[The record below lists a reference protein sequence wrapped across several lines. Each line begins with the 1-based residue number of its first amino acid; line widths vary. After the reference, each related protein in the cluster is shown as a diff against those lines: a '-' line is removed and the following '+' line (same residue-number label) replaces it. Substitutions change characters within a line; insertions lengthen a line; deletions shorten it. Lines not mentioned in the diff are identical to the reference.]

1 MCGGPP
7 LSQPSMSSCTLLS
20 PGSFSLSSTVSPA
33 WPHQPTAS
41 GIRRHHSRDGSRGLH
56 PHVVDACCVGS
67 GAQQRFRDADVV
79 GQLQRRVALVVPGV
93 DRAARLPAGA
103 SSLRESESVRRKR
116 WAAKMG
122 AHIEQQLDD
131 LDGVALAR
139 AARILLRREVE
150 RGLPRGLPP
159 KPPAISTPGRQRFG
173 GRRTGSAWLTSAPLE
188 ISVCTPAASLWLM

>member
-1 MCGGPP
+1 MGG
-7 LSQPSMSSCTLLS
+7 
-20 PGSFSLSSTVSPA
+20 
-33 WPHQPTAS
+33 
-41 GIRRHHSRDGSRGLH
+41 
-56 PHVVDACCVGS
+56 
-67 GAQQRFRDADVV
+67 
-79 GQLQRRVALVVPGV
+79 
-93 DRAARLPAGA
+93 
-103 SSLRESESVRRKR
+103 ENE
-116 WAAKMG
+116 